1 MDKLTAKHVKD
12 MFAMLWVRKHDRRMQ
27 IDPWSQD
34 GRQSIL
40 SGVPLPSLGAAAG
53 STGPNRRIRPFI
65 VSPYNPYYRVWDAFL
80 VILVFYTAFVSPFEF
95 GFLNEP
101 TDSLSI
107 TDNVVNGLFA
117 VDIVLTFFVAYLD
130 KETYLLEDRP
140 LLICCKYVTTWFAFD
155 VISTIPSEF
164 ARSVLPDPLQTYGYF
179 NMLRLWRLRRVSAMF
194 ARLEKDRNYN
204 YFWIRCCKLVCV
216 TLFSMHFAACLFY
229 FIALN
234 RDPKSTWLSM
244 VSDETQKSIYSRYV
258 TSIYWSIVTLT
269 TVGYGDLHPVN
280 TKEMVFDIFY
290 MMFNLGLTAYLIG
303 NMTNLIVQGTSRTRT
318 YRDNLQAATD
328 FAHRNQLPIR
338 LQEQMLAHLFMKYRT
353 DLEGLQQQEII
364 DSLPKAIR
372 SSISDYLF
380 TSLLEKVY
388 LFHGVSSDLLF
399 QLVSEMRVEYFPP
412 KEEVILRNE
421 APTDLYIF
429 VNGAAELV
437 IKRNG
442 IEQVVGE
449 AVSGDIVG
457 EIGVLCYRPQI
468 FTVRT
473 KRLSQILR
481 MSRTAFLNLV
491 NSNVGNGGIVM
502 NNFLQNLEESSYP
515 ERHVILAE
523 TAAKIAQGKMDMPIT
538 LCFAAIRNDYILLES
553 LLKKGLD
560 PNEGDKKGKT
570 ALHIAASKGSE
581 QCVSLLLEYGAD
593 PNSKDY
599 NGIVPLLEARKG
611 DHKSVIKLL
620 REKGA
625 IFTSADEG
633 NLACRA
639 VEQNN
644 KELLEEVIECGVAV
658 SQPNKDG
665 DTALHIAVVDSNND
679 MINFLLDQGAVT
691 DMPDATGRTPRVLT
705 EKDDSEE
712 IHAVLGDTG
721 ESIKPGFIPITKDSS
736 IGRFLRDP
744 SMSATSHQSLPSTR
758 EFTWQDSKGRRRSS
772 SSFHNSLFGMLS
784 TANRE
789 RRARESENSETVR
802 RNERELPR
810 VIISCPE
817 KGEHAGKL
825 VLLPKSLEELLD
837 IGASKFAISPTKILT
852 TEGAEV
858 DHINLIRDGDH
869 LVIAGDDS

>member
-65 VSPYNPYYRVWDAFL
+65 VSPYNPYYRFWDALL

-117 VDIVLTFFVAYLD
+117 IDIVLTFSVAYLD

-140 LLICCKYVTTWFAFD
+140 LFICYKYVTTWFAFD

-164 ARSVLPDPLQTYGYF
+164 AGTVLPDPLQTYGYF

-204 YFWIRCCKLVCV
+204 YFWIRSCKLV

-244 VSDETQKSIYSRYV
+244 VSENTQKSIYNRYV
-258 TSIYWSIVTLT
+258 TSIYWSITTLT

-318 YRDNLQAATD
+318 YRDNLQAVTD

-421 APTDLYIF
+421 APTDIYIF

-481 MSRTAFLNLV
+481 MSRTVFLNLV

-523 TAAKIAQGKMDMPIT
+523 TVAKIVQGKMDMPISP
-538 LCFAAIRNDYILLES
+538 CFAAIRNDDRLLES

-593 PNSKDY
+593 PNSKDF

-658 SQPNKDG
+658 SQPNKNG
-665 DTALHIAVVDSNND
+665 DTALHIAVVDSNSD
-679 MINFLLDQGAVT
+679 MINFLLAQGAVI
-691 DMPDATGRTPRVLT
+691 DMPDANGQTPRVLT
-705 EKDDSEE
+705 EKHDSEE
-712 IHAVLGDTG
+712 IHAVIDDTG
-721 ESIKPGFIPITKDSS
+721 ESIKPAAIPITKDSS
-736 IGRFLRDP
+736 IGRFQRDL
-744 SMSATSHQSLPSTR
+744 SMSATSYQSLQSTR

-772 SSFHNSLFGMLS
+772 SSFHNSLFGILS
-784 TANRE
+784 TSNRE
-789 RRARESENSETVR
+789 RRARESENSKSVR

-869 LVIAGDDS
+869 LVIASDDS